1 MCPIYSSK
9 EESREQEEIW
19 QEQKKY
25 HAARYVWNRRGR
37 MNYRKRMTYGQWW
50 EKMFNDDLEAYAEKL
65 QQAKNHT
72 SNNDA

>member
-1 MCPIYSSK
+1 
-9 EESREQEEIW
+9 
-19 QEQKKY
+19 
-25 HAARYVWNRRGR
+25 

-50 EKMFNDDLEAYAEKL
+50 EQMFNDDLEAYAEKL